1 MADDDFTVADD
12 LYRLDP
18 GEFVAARDSL
28 ARRLRAD
35 GQRDEAARVAKLR
48 RPSAAAWA
56 LNKAAREHP
65 DVLEAAL
72 RAGRELRDATEAALG
87 GDASGLR
94 AASAAERAASD
105 RLISAAASYL
115 GGGAGAAQQRLAGTL
130 RAAVIDDQ
138 VADELRRGVLSTD
151 HESPAFGFATGVELG
166 PPPAR
171 APRDNV
177 IDGATERSATKRTD
191 AKQDAAAR
199 KAAEREAAEER
210 RRAAERRRELARLER
225 TAERLE
231 RAAVAAEAAAAD
243 ARASA
248 DAAQQELEEAR
259 RRADE

>member
-1 MADDDFTVADD
+1 VADDDIAVADD

-18 GEFVAARDSL
+18 SEFVAARDSL

-35 GQRDEAARVAKLR
+35 GQRDDAARVAKLR

-56 LNKAAREHP
+56 LNQAAREHP
-65 DVLEAAL
+65 DLLDTAL

-105 RLISAAASYL
+105 RLISMAAGYL

-166 PPPAR
+166 PPPAP
-171 APRDNV
+171 APRDEAV
-177 IDGATERSATKRTD
+177 GATTGRSAAKRTD
-191 AKQDAAAR
+191 AKHDAAAR
-199 KAAEREAAEER
+199 KAAERQAAEER
-210 RRAAERRRELARLER
+210 RRVAERRRELARLER
-225 TAERLE
+225 PAERLAL
-231 RAAVAAEAAAAD
+231 AADAAEAAAVD

-259 RRADE
+259 RRSDE

>member
-1 MADDDFTVADD
+1 MADDDVAVADD

-18 GEFVAARDSL
+18 GEFVAARDAL

-35 GQRDEAARVAKLR
+35 GQRDLAARVAKLR

-65 DVLEAAL
+65 DLLDAAL

-94 AASAAERAASD
+94 AASAAERSASD
-105 RLISAAASYL
+105 RLIGAAASYL
-115 GGGAGAAQQRLAGTL
+115 GGGGAQQRLAGTL

-166 PPPAR
+166 PPPDR
-171 APRDNV
+171 APRDKAAV
-177 IDGATERSATKRTD
+177 AVTGRAAVKRTD

-210 RRAAERRRELARLER
+210 RRVAERRRDLARLER
-225 TAERLE
+225 TAERLA
-231 RAAVAAEAAAAD
+231 RAADAAEAAAVD
-243 ARASA
+243 ARATA
-248 DAAQQELEEAR
+248 DAAERELEEAR
-259 RRADE
+259 RRSDE